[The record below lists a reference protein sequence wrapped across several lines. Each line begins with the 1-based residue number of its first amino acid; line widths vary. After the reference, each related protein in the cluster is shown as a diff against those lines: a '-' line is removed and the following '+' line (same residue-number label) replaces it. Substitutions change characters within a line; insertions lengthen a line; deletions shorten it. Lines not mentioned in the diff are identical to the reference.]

1 MTGAY
6 LALIVLPLSIIG
18 LSLVVF
24 RLARKTG
31 RGSEP

>member
-6 LALIVLPLSIIG
+6 LALIVLPLAIIG

-24 RLARKTG
+24 RLARKAG
-31 RGSEP
+31 QGD

>member
-6 LALIVLPLSIIG
+6 LVLIGLPLTIIG

-24 RLARKTG
+24 RLARKPG
-31 RGSEP
+31 RGE

>member
-6 LALIVLPLSIIG
+6 LALIVLPLAIIG

-24 RLARKTG
+24 RLAGKAG
-31 RGSEP
+31 RGE

>member
-6 LALIVLPLSIIG
+6 LALIVLPLAIIG

-24 RLARKTG
+24 RLARG
-31 RGSEP
+31 AGSRE